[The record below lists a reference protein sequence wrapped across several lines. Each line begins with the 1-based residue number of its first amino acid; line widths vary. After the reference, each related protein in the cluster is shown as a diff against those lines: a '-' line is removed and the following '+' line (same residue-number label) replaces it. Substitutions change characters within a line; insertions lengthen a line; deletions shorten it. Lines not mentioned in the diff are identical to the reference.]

1 MVNLVHIGSY
11 RSAFQPNE
19 ERPFYAI
26 AAFESN
32 RPVAITAVVAR
43 MTPVTL
49 ILIPLPA
56 KVA

>member
-1 MVNLVHIGSY
+1 VFLPWKGH
-11 RSAFQPNE
+11 
-19 ERPFYAI
+19 PFYGI
-26 AAFESN
+26 PAFESN
-32 RPVAITAVVAR
+32 PPIAIAAVVAK